1 MRPRLALLLLL
12 PLLLGFD
19 GSHARE
25 ALDLAFH
32 NLYGS
37 DILAGVEL
45 AIEGPREASSV
56 EFAFGR
62 KRSGDETRMLVY
74 GTDGARDTP
83 RALLFQ
89 RPDGNDRIFIS
100 DGPHGAVRPMSAGKR
115 AWSLFGSDFA
125 YEDLRAQRADDYRIE
140 VLGTDEIDGE
150 PCRVL
155 RLRPFHGPYR
165 SILIWL
171 SSSRPV
177 IVRADYF
184 DARGLW
190 KRYTAVVDEIAFA
203 RSGTSWSTW
212 RSRTTSS
219 RRPACRAAAS
229 RCSERSRWGASCKR
243 RGSGARSEPTA
254 SEARKAGSA
263 RRDPAGRGLRRRRT
277 ARSRRSRRRS
287 GSRS

>member
-19 GSHARE
+19 GSRARE

-190 KRYTAVVDEIAFA
+190 KRYTAVVDEIARHFEWWIPMED
-203 RSGTSWSTW
+203 RMSDLRTG
-212 RSRTTSS
+212 SRTVRKIRNILVDMEVPDDLFTTTRLS
-219 RRPACRAAAS
+219 R
-229 RCSERSRWGASCKR
+229 
-243 RGSGARSEPTA
+243 
-254 SEARKAGSA
+254 
-263 RRDPAGRGLRRRRT
+263 GRLPMF
-277 ARSRRSRRRS
+277 
-287 GSRS
+287 

>member
-1 MRPRLALLLLL
+1 MRPQLALLLLL

-45 AIEGPREASSV
+45 AIEAPQGASSV
-56 EFAFGR
+56 QFAFGR

-74 GTDGARDTP
+74 STDGSREAP

-89 RPDGNDRIFIS
+89 RPDGKDRIFIS

-125 YEDLRAQRADDYRIE
+125 YEDLRAQTADDYRIE
-140 VLGTDEIDGE
+140 VLGADEIDGE

-155 RLRPFHGPYR
+155 RLRPFHGPYS

-184 DARGLW
+184 DTRGLW
-190 KRYTAVVDEIAFA
+190 KRYTAEVEHIARHFEWWIPMEDRMMDLRTGSKTVRKIRNILVDLEVPDDLFTTT
-203 RSGTSWSTW
+203 RL
-212 RSRTTSS
+212 SR
-219 RRPACRAAAS
+219 
-229 RCSERSRWGASCKR
+229 
-243 RGSGARSEPTA
+243 
-254 SEARKAGSA
+254 
-263 RRDPAGRGLRRRRT
+263 GRLPMF
-277 ARSRRSRRRS
+277 
-287 GSRS
+287 